1 VMCLTL
7 KMMPSGVVVVWRDV
21 KHSTSAWRGDGKNT
35 HDQSG
40 KSEATIIMIYML
52 RWSFKVED
60 IVGCT
65 HSLVEVEYAQL
76 KVELNTPVMVRLWKI
91 LGAMLYGEQG
101 ISS

>member
-7 KMMPSGVVVVWRDV
+7 RMMPSEAVIVWRDV
-21 KHSTSAWRGDGKNT
+21 KHSTSAWRGGGKNT

-40 KSEATIIMIYML
+40 EAETTILMIYLL

-65 HSLVEVEYAQL
+65 HLLVEVEYAQL
-76 KVELNTPVMVRLWKI
+76 EVELNTPVMVRLWNT

>member
-1 VMCLTL
+1 
-7 KMMPSGVVVVWRDV
+7 
-21 KHSTSAWRGDGKNT
+21 
-35 HDQSG
+35 
-40 KSEATIIMIYML
+40 MIYLL

-65 HSLVEVEYAQL
+65 HLLVEVEYAQVE
-76 KVELNTPVMVRLWKI
+76 VELNTSVMVRLWRT

>member
-1 VMCLTL
+1 MVRIL
-7 KMMPSGVVVVWRDV
+7 
-21 KHSTSAWRGDGKNT
+21 
-35 HDQSG
+35 
-40 KSEATIIMIYML
+40 MIYLL

-65 HSLVEVEYAQL
+65 HLLVEVEYAQL
-76 KVELNTPVMVRLWKI
+76 EVELNTPVMVRLWRT

>member
-1 VMCLTL
+1 VMCLTFGV
-7 KMMPSGVVVVWRDV
+7 MPSGVVVVWRDI
-21 KHSTSAWRGDGKNT
+21 KHSTSAWRGSGKNT

-40 KSEATIIMIYML
+40 EADATILMIYLL

-65 HSLVEVEYAQL
+65 HLLVEVEYAQL
-76 KVELNTPVMVRLWKI
+76 EVELITPVMVRLWRT
-91 LGAMLYGEQG
+91 LGALLYGEQG